1 MGLIQTALAVKAG
14 TLKPEGL
21 AKGVKAK
28 VEALLAGPLKDVATA
43 PPAPR
48 RTVSPIHAKTRR
60 VTAA

>member
-14 TLKPEGL
+14 TLKPEAL

-28 VEALLAGPLKDVATA
+28 VDALLAGPLKDTSAT
-43 PPAPR
+43 PPKAVK
-48 RTVSPIHAKTRR
+48 TVSPIHARTRR

>member
-14 TLKPEGL
+14 TLKPETL

-28 VEALLAGPLKDVATA
+28 VDALLAGPLKETATT
-43 PPAPR
+43 PPKPR
-48 RTVSPIHAKTRR
+48 RTVSPIHATLRR